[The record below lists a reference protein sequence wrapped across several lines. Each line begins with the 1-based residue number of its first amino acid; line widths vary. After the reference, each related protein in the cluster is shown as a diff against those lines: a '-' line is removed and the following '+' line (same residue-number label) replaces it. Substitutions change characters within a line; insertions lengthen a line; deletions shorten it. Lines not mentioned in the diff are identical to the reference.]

1 MKIITDRTMQF
12 GNIRFFCASV
22 GNSPMSCYVLRG
34 RNGDMLIDT
43 GMPIV
48 YKRLA
53 EYISGF
59 DIRYIFLTHAHIDH
73 DGSAERL
80 RRETGAEIILGERDR
95 ELIGHYG
102 RQPVRATSS
111 RYRLRNIQQN
121 VCGRM
126 KLFSTRPYTPDI
138 LVGSG
143 DRHILGE
150 LGFDGEIVPLP
161 GHTLGSVGVLSDG
174 VLYCGDAFTAMWG
187 KPDITPHATSIAAM
201 EKSLRRILEIS
212 PQWLAT
218 GHGLPV
224 KMQDARPVIRRYLL
238 MNRQSLLK

>member
-1 MKIITDRTMQF
+1 MKIITERTMQF
-12 GNIRFFCASV
+12 GNIRYFCASV
-22 GNSPMSCYVLRG
+22 ANSPMTCYVLRG
-34 RNGDMLIDT
+34 RDGDMLIDT
-43 GMPIV
+43 GMPFI
-48 YKRLA
+48 YKRLS
-53 EYISGF
+53 EYIADL
-59 DIRYIFLTHAHIDH
+59 DIRYIFLTHAHVDH

-80 RRETGAEIILGERDR
+80 RRETGAEIILCERDR

-102 RQPVRATSS
+102 RQPVKAALR

-126 KLFSTRPYTPDI
+126 KLFSTRPYVPDI

-143 DRHILGE
+143 DRHILRE
-150 LGFDGEIVPLP
+150 LGFDAETVPLP

-187 KPDITPHATSIAAM
+187 KPDITPHATSLTAM
-201 EKSLRRILEIS
+201 ARSLERMLEIS
-212 PQWLAT
+212 PEWLAT

-224 KMQDARPVIRRYLL
+224 KMKDARPIIRRYLL
-238 MNRQSLLK
+238 MRRQGILK